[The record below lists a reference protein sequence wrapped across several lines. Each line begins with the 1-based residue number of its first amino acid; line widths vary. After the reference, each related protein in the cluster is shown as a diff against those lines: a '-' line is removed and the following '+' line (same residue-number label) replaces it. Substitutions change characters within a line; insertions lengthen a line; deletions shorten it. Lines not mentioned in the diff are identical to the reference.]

1 MCKVN
6 LGFQELL
13 RRPRAG
19 TRGGAAQARG
29 ARHLH
34 SSSLQVLAL
43 HPLGVCALPL
53 RCLPVQMG
61 LSEGPGEGAAQPWA
75 GQLAEPWG
83 CPGLGR
89 KVEGPELAALAKEGC
104 RSEAEPHWSSLKL
117 CPSPELWDGERAASG
132 VSGTEQMAKLTLPC
146 STLATCS
153 GAAGPLPAIHATP
166 RCRLCRW
173 PAPSLSA
180 KQRQE
185 NAVSRA
191 PESFSCIRWSVSGA
205 ARDRVAWPKPWGT
218 A

>member
-1 MCKVN
+1 M
-6 LGFQELL
+6 GFQELL

-19 TRGGAAQARG
+19 TRGGAAQAGG
-29 ARHLH
+29 ARRLH

-43 HPLGVCALPL
+43 HPLGVCVLPL

-61 LSEGPGEGAAQPWA
+61 SSEGPGEGAAQPWGA
-75 GQLAEPWG
+75 GRLAEPWG

-89 KVEGPELAALAKEGC
+89 KVEGPELAALTKEGC

-117 CPSPELWDGERAASG
+117 CPSPELWEGERAASG

-153 GAAGPLPAIHATP
+153 GAAGPLSAIHATP

-173 PAPSLSA
+173 LAPSLSA

-205 ARDRVAWPKPWGT
+205 ARDRVA
-218 A
+218 